1 MEAVPDPVDPEGG
14 DEAPAAP
21 APSGGDEV
29 EPGPDLAGGRVVVG
43 VDDSAQAFAALQW
56 ALAEAALRH
65 ASVEVVHTWTPPMSA
80 LPFGGTLSVP
90 LDEVAVDATARQHVE
105 EMVGVALGA
114 SPDPTVPVQVTILP
128 GTPALALVEVAADA
142 DLLVVGSHGRTGLS
156 RLVLGSVA
164 MAVVQHSPCPV
175 VVVRVPAPD

>member
-1 MEAVPDPVDPEGG
+1 MEAVPDPVESEGG
-14 DEAPAAP
+14 DESQVSPLPAGSDVTTTA
-21 APSGGDEV
+21 
-29 EPGPDLAGGRVVVG
+29 PDLAGGRIVVG

-56 ALAEAALRH
+56 ALAEAALRQ

-114 SPDPTVPVQVTILP
+114 SPDPAVPVQVTILP

-164 MAVVQHSPCPV
+164 MAVVQHSPCPT
-175 VVVRVPAPD
+175 VVVRAPNPD